1 MEKNRKINFS
11 GIVTYFSLD
20 KETNTKNPI
29 CKMENYRNEI
39 FDLFPSLKMLD
50 GIPKG
55 METFEIQEEKNDN
68 ILEEKLNPNNF
79 NFDFSEKIHLNED
92 EIINENDIEN
102 IKKNIEEKYAEFE
115 KGIEEL
121 KNSLKEFN

>member
-1 MEKNRKINFS
+1 
-11 GIVTYFSLD
+11 
-20 KETNTKNPI
+20 
-29 CKMENYRNEI
+29 
-39 FDLFPSLKMLD
+39 
-50 GIPKG
+50 